1 MNLLKQIV
9 MVEKQQRQLILK
21 GYSILVIILCFLL
34 LQSCQKNNRKIYGE
48 IERTFIYEYF
58 AINRY
63 NASIVHQLSIHN
75 ETLDTAFFLLD
86 FNPIGGRCR
95 DCGMQGLI
103 GNIPVEVKNGEI
115 IAVNP
120 NEEFT
125 FFILEL
131 CHGSGW
137 WLSLYNY
144 TFFYQSTIDEN
155 ILPRWNYWYTPCNN
169 SEFLTDEIKKKLY
182 QDTLHFTVSPDYHL
196 INLNYEQ

>member
-1 MNLLKQIV
+1 
-9 MVEKQQRQLILK
+9 
-21 GYSILVIILCFLL
+21 
-34 LQSCQKNNRKIYGE
+34 
-48 IERTFIYEYF
+48 
-58 AINRY
+58 
-63 NASIVHQLSIHN
+63 
-75 ETLDTAFFLLD
+75 
-86 FNPIGGRCR
+86 
-95 DCGMQGLI
+95 MQGLI
-103 GNIPVEVKNGEI
+103 GSIPVEVKNGEI

-131 CHGSGW
+131 CYGSGW

-155 ILPRWNYWYTPCNN
+155 ILLRWNYWYTPCNN

-196 INLNYEQ
+196 INMNYEQ